1 VLLLLLHFFSLSRQE
16 EPGPDAA
23 GKTAEEWIKS
33 VHELTLM
40 EGEQSEELL
49 PTLQH
54 CHRRGGARGDGHEP
68 LSQSGVQ
75 PGRDTW

>member
-1 VLLLLLHFFSLSRQE
+1 
-16 EPGPDAA
+16 
-23 GKTAEEWIKS
+23 

-75 PGRDTW
+75 PGRDT